1 MVALLVGGRKGAGGE
16 DLGFQRPLAHCALH
30 RHNYISRDSGPFE
43 ARDRFFDAAMQL
55 RNIAIIAHVDHGKT
69 TLVDRLLQQSGA
81 VRDNQRLAERALD
94 SNDLE
99 RERGITIL
107 AKVTSILWHDTR
119 INIVDTPGHA
129 DFGGEVE
136 RILNMVDGALV
147 LVDAAEGPLPQTKFV
162 VSKALKVGLKP
173 IVVINKVD
181 RPDARPLA
189 VVNEVFDLFAAL
201 DSSEQQLDF
210 PILYGSSR
218 EGWMAASPDGPKDR
232 GMAPLFDLVIRHVA
246 EPIIED
252 GPFRMLGTILE
263 ANPYLGRIVTG
274 RISSGAVR
282 PNQTVKV
289 LDRNGKLIEEGRVT
303 KVLAFRGLER
313 TGVEEASAG
322 DIVAIA
328 GLPEAT
334 VSHTICAPEVT
345 IPLPAQPIDPP
356 TLAMTFRIN
365 DSPLAGTEGDKV
377 QSRVIRE
384 RLLREAEGNVAL
396 RISESTEKDAMEV
409 AGRGELQLGILI
421 ETMRREGFELSVSRP
436 QVLLE
441 RAPHGELR
449 EPIEEVVID
458 VDEAHSGIVVQKLA
472 ARKAELVEMRPSG
485 GARVRL
491 IFHAPTRGLIGYHGE
506 LLTDTRGTAVMNRLF
521 HGYGAYRGE
530 IAGRRNGVLIS
541 NDQGEAVAYA
551 LWNLEDRGPMMIEP
565 GCKVYRG
572 MIVGEHTR
580 GNDLE
585 VNVLKGKRLTNIR
598 THAKDEAVRL
608 IPPIQMTLEKALAY
622 IAEDELVEVTPQA
635 IRLRKK
641 LLDPNERRKDERRK
655 EAERV

>member
-1 MVALLVGGRKGAGGE
+1 M
-16 DLGFQRPLAHCALH
+16 
-30 RHNYISRDSGPFE
+30 
-43 ARDRFFDAAMQL
+43 
-55 RNIAIIAHVDHGKT
+55 
-69 TLVDRLLQQSGA
+69 
-81 VRDNQRLAERALD
+81 D

-107 AKVTSILWHDTR
+107 AKVTSIDWHGTR

-181 RPDARPLA
+181 RPDARPTV

-201 DSSEQQLDF
+201 DASEEQLDF
-210 PILYGSSR
+210 PILYGSAK
-218 EGWMAASPDGPKDR
+218 EGWMAASPDGPKDQ
-232 GMAPLFDLVIRHVA
+232 GMAPLFDLVTRHVK
-246 EPIIED
+246 EPTIED

-263 ANPYLGRIVTG
+263 ANPYLGRVVTG
-274 RISSGAVR
+274 RISSGAVK
-282 PNQTVKV
+282 PNQIVKV
-289 LDRNGKLIEEGRVT
+289 LDRTGRLIEEGRLT
-303 KVLAFRGLER
+303 KVLAFRGLDR

-345 IPLPAQPIDPP
+345 QPLPAQPIDPP

-396 RISESTEKDAMEV
+396 KISESTEKDSMEV

-436 QVLLE
+436 KVLLD
-441 RAPHGELR
+441 RDPSGELL

-458 VDEAHSGIVVQKLA
+458 VDEEHSGIVVQKLSE
-472 ARKAELVEMRPSG
+472 RKAEMTEMRPSG
-485 GARVRL
+485 GGRVRL
-491 IFHAPTRGLIGYHGE
+491 VFHAPTRGLIGYQGE

-521 HGYGAYRGE
+521 HDYGPYRGD
-530 IAGRRNGVLIS
+530 IVGRRNGVLIS

-565 GCKVYRG
+565 GWKVYRG

-585 VNVLKGKRLTNIR
+585 VNVLKGKKLTNIR
-598 THAKDEAVRL
+598 THSKDEAVRL
-608 IPPIQMTLEKALAY
+608 VPPIQMTLEKALAY
-622 IAEDELVEVTPQA
+622 ITDDELVEVTPKA

-641 LLDPNERRKDERRK
+641 LLDPNDRKK
-655 EAERV
+655 AERVKETERV